1 MTNGEFRISDFVI
14 GFGIGLL
21 AGLLLAPRSGE
32 ETRKEVRRRTGEG
45 VDYLIQ
51 QAEKLRE
58 SADKIIAIT
67 KDWIGRQGE
76 SLETKATELQKA
88 YQDSSPGT

>member
-32 ETRKEVRRRTGEG
+32 DTRKEVRRRTGEG
-45 VDYLIQ
+45 VDYLTQ

-67 KDWIGRQGE
+67 KDWIGRHGE